1 MPGGDPV
8 ILGVRHHSPACARLV
23 AERIRALR
31 PAFVLV
37 EGPADFNGRL
47 DELALP
53 HRLPVAIYSY
63 LSHGDTH
70 RGSWTPFAE
79 HSPEWQALQA
89 GRETGAQLRF
99 IDLPAWHGAFAHL
112 ENRYADAADAE
123 HQARAEAYEH
133 ALAEKLA
140 VQGRDALWDHLFEDG
155 GAADTDSHSEA
166 DAAAE
171 GAVDSL
177 ALRLSTYFS
186 HLRGD
191 GETGSLGNQARERMM
206 ARWIAW
212 AMAQGAGPVVVV
224 CGGYHAPALAGL
236 WRGLP
241 PDEPAVPLPGA
252 HDADADINAGAGAGS
267 GGAEPPHAASAD
279 APLRFGSYLVPYTFR
294 RLDAFAGYASGMP
307 SPQYYQWLWEHGP
320 EGAAREALRH
330 VVQRLRD
337 RRLPA
342 STADLMAVHARAT
355 GLARL
360 RGHRDPLRS
369 DWLDA
374 LAGALVKDALDA
386 PLPWTYRGPLRA
398 GTDPVLVQ
406 AMDVLAG
413 DAAGR
418 LASGTPQPPL
428 VAALHAELA
437 AHGLV
442 LRGTVRLDLQQDEDR
457 ARSRILHRLAL
468 LHLPGVVRTAG
479 PAQAMSGERL
489 ETWALSEPLEQQAAL
504 IEAGAWGATLA
515 DAARARLEDDL
526 RQARGRII
534 PLAEGLQR
542 AAWAGLAAL
551 SAGLLRDI
559 GAAIAQEPRFDAL
572 APALGV
578 LHTLLRHGQ
587 VLGMADAP
595 VLRVVVEAGFDR
607 ALWLLE
613 APAAVAPA
621 DVEDHLRGH
630 RALHRIVADTLA
642 DLRDGA
648 PAPLSLEPARAL
660 AVWRRK
666 AADPQA
672 APVSRGA
679 ALGAVLALAGRTSAA
694 GGEGDASDGDGAAD
708 GGTHPG
714 NGIPEAMDLLG
725 AMTAATLGDA
735 LAGLLALAREVLA
748 TEPAFAAAMDRRVRA
763 LDDDTFV
770 QALPA
775 LRAAFAWL
783 PPRERG
789 DLAGQ
794 VLALHGAQHLPH
806 RALTAAQ
813 AGGFTAEDI
822 ARARAAEAAAAARLA
837 AWGIHADTGTSA

>member
-31 PAFVLV
+31 PAFVLI

-63 LSHGDTH
+63 LSHGETH

-79 HSPEWQALQA
+79 HSPEWQALQV

-99 IDLPAWHGAFAHL
+99 IDLPAWHPAFAHL

-123 HQARAEAYEH
+123 HQVRAEAYER

-140 VQGRDALWDHLFEDG
+140 VQGRDALWDHLFEDC
-155 GAADTDSHSEA
+155 GAAVA
-166 DAAAE
+166 
-171 GAVDSL
+171 GAVAGTDAETQGTGDSL

-191 GETGSLGNQARERMM
+191 GEAGSLGNQARERMM

-212 AMAQGAGPVVVV
+212 AMARGAGPVVVV
-224 CGGYHAPALAGL
+224 CGGYHAPALARL

-252 HDADADINAGAGAGS
+252 CDADADADAGADS
-267 GGAEPPHAASAD
+267 GGGTSPHAAAAD

-320 EGAAREALRH
+320 GGAAREALRN

-342 STADLMAVHARAT
+342 STADLMAVHARAM

-360 RGHRDPLRS
+360 RGHREPLRS

-413 DAAGR
+413 DVAGR
-418 LASGTPQPPL
+418 LAPGTPQPPL

-437 AHGLV
+437 AHGLA
-442 LRGTVRLDLQQDEDR
+442 LRGTVRLDLLQDGDR

-468 LHLPGVVRTAG
+468 LRLPGVVRTAG
-479 PAQAMSGERL
+479 PAQAMSGERT
-489 ETWALSEPLEQQAAL
+489 ETWTLSEPLEQQAAL

-526 RQARGRII
+526 RQARGRIA

-642 DLRDGA
+642 DLHDGA

-679 ALGAVLALAGRTSAA
+679 ALGAVLALAGSTSAA
-694 GGEGDASDGDGAAD
+694 GGEGGASDGDGAAD

-714 NGIPEAMDLLG
+714 SGVPEAMDLLG

-794 VLALHGAQHLPH
+794 VLALHGAQHLPR

-813 AGGFTAEDI
+813 AGGFAAEDI
-822 ARARAAEAAAAARLA
+822 ARARAAEAAAAAQLA
-837 AWGIHADTGTSA
+837 VWGIHADTGISA